1 MRRRWGARR
10 SERGGTGDGSSNQC
24 REMEHERNGKGT
36 EREGEGKRKTERERE
51 RMKEPENFLH
61 LWHAADEERRGERSW
76 SGRSPAN
83 RRTRGGPVRPHRRN
97 LSLSLSRPLSL
108 SLSLVSSP
116 RMPGYCTLLL
126 AVNFPLARRTER
138 MDDEFTTT
146 MEPRRWKVFN
156 VSIERRWSS
165 RNSRDG
171 LAQG

>member
-1 MRRRWGARR
+1 MPRDGAREKR
-10 SERGGTGDGSSNQC
+10 
-24 REMEHERNGKGT
+24 KGN
-36 EREGEGKRKTERERE
+36 GEGGRGKEKDRERE
-51 RMKEPENFLH
+51 RMKEPENLLH

-97 LSLSLSRPLSL
+97 LSLFLSRPLSL
-108 SLSLVSSP
+108 SLSLSFP
-116 RMPGYCTLLL
+116 RHECPASTLLL
-126 AVNFPLARRTER
+126 AVNFPLARTTER